1 MLCYVAG
8 DIPPSTVGRY
18 AILFLMLVIPL
29 LGCGRRAPATKRSSE
44 NKRRLRPGKCVQN
57 AFAATHRLDD
67 ADTIASSFAARDFL
81 SNSWWDE
88 FLARGSERNGSGG
101 SASRLEVSKMSW
113 SVFEILLVS

>member
-1 MLCYVAG
+1 MLCRWRHSPEHRGKIRDLV
-8 DIPPSTVGRY
+8 SHVGNSSFGR
-18 AILFLMLVIPL
+18 
-29 LGCGRRAPATKRSSE
+29 GRRAPATKRSSE

-101 SASRLEVSKMSW
+101 SAWRLEVSKMSW
-113 SVFEILLVS
+113 SVFEVLLVS